1 MTHNIVRT
9 ITSVHYR
16 QGGCVTL
23 LAACAALLT
32 ACAAGEPQT
41 RVRTIDNFALVTVE
55 DQKAQEVDAVAIQD
69 MGEVKDLIRPL
80 QVQACDGT
88 LRRYNERRTRDGKL
102 ISREPVMITL
112 DPLRGVYVRRLRVTN
127 DTTNV
132 LNLNRADA
140 VLVDAA
146 GNDNELADTE
156 IITQNIV
163 ARFPCGS
170 GDAAARTLRPLK
182 MLGSD
187 VRIRPGREV
196 TFYAMFLNVDPSI
209 VGDWTLEL
217 NDFPVQTD
225 AKGDVSK
232 VAQFKFDLVAKGFRT
247 RITETKMGLLSPWV
261 ETNRTTEE
269 LGGN

>member
-16 QGGCVTL
+16 QGGRVAL
-23 LAACAALLT
+23 LTACAALLT
-32 ACAAGEPQT
+32 ACIASEPQT
-41 RVRTIDNFALVTVE
+41 RVRTLDSFAIVTVE
-55 DQKAQEVDAVAIQD
+55 DQKAQKVDEVAIQD
-69 MGEVKDLIRPL
+69 MGEVKDLIRPI
-80 QVQACDGT
+80 QIQACEGSRLLFKEVRT
-88 LRRYNERRTRDGKL
+88 SQGIRRER
-102 ISREPVMITL
+102 VMVTV
-112 DPLRGVYVRRLRVTN
+112 DPLLGVYVRRLRVTN

-156 IITQNIV
+156 IITQNIL
-163 ARFPCGS
+163 ARFPCGT
-170 GDAAARTLRPLK
+170 GQAAANTLRPLK

-209 VGDWTLEL
+209 VGDWILEL

-225 AKGDVSK
+225 AKGEVSK
-232 VAQFKFDLVAKGFRT
+232 VAQFKFDLIAKGFRT
-247 RITETKMGLLSPWV
+247 RITEKKMGLLSPWV
-261 ETNRTTEE
+261 ETDRATEE
-269 LGGN
+269 LVGN

>member
-9 ITSVHYR
+9 ITSVHLTH
-16 QGGCVTL
+16 GGRVAL
-23 LAACAALLT
+23 LIACAVLLT

-55 DQKAQEVDAVAIQD
+55 DEKAQEVDEVTIQD
-69 MGEVKDLIRPL
+69 MGEVKELIRPV
-80 QVQACDGT
+80 QVAACDGAHV
-88 LRRYNERRTRDGKL
+88 RYNERRTRDGKL
-102 ISREPVMITL
+102 ISREKVMVTV
-112 DPLRGVYVRRLRVTN
+112 DPLRDVYVRRLRVTN

-146 GNDNELADTE
+146 GNDNELADKE
-156 IITQNIV
+156 IITQNLIS
-163 ARFPCGS
+163 RFPCGS
-170 GDAAARTLRPLK
+170 GRAVAGTLQKLK
-182 MLGSD
+182 VLGAD

-196 TFYAMFLNVDPSI
+196 TFYAMFTTVDPRI

-217 NDFPVQTD
+217 NDFPVETD

-247 RITETKMGLLSPWV
+247 TITETKMGLLSPWV

-269 LGGN
+269 LRGN